1 MAYRKLGRTS
11 SQRKAMLRDLTS
23 DLIIN
28 ERIVTTVSRAKEV
41 RRLAEKMV
49 TLGKRGDLHA
59 RRQAAAFLR
68 NEIASFEET
77 EDAIIVEDVLQK
89 LFDTIAPRFEDRN
102 GGYTRILKMEPRR
115 GDAAKMAL
123 LEFVEGTEANEETE
137 EAVEAE

>member
-28 ERIVTTVSRAKEV
+28 ERIVTTESRAKEV

-49 TLGKRGDLHA
+49 TLGKRGDLHS

-89 LFDTIAPRFEDRN
+89 LFDTLAPRFQDRN

-123 LEFVEGTEANEETE
+123 LEFVEGTEEETE